1 MFPTFSLPQ
10 ICSYYNFETGR
21 KLIKSRDDLTVE
33 VIFFGDG
40 EKSGDVVLN
49 KEASASATA
58 DVKAK
63 L

>member
-1 MFPTFSLPQ
+1 LSYPSPCTPYAAPSLFLCKQ
-10 ICSYYNFETGR
+10 
-21 KLIKSRDDLTVE
+21 KLIIDRDDLTVE

-49 KEASASATA
+49 KEASASAGDA
-58 DVKAK
+58 KAK